1 MLRSELGS
9 EIDVVT
15 TGPGEV
21 AVVSGFDGDVV
32 VGIEVVPGDGTCGG
46 ELSLAIGLIGG
57 ACVLDGG
64 DNGSVVSASEGD
76 GDGFDRLGGVIACAG
91 VIACDDVEGEGEGFA
106 LAKEVEV
113 LSGGVLSAV
122 LITVWE

>member
-1 MLRSELGS
+1 MACGGQSAELLRSELGS

-76 GDGFDRLGGVIACAG
+76 GDGMYNVIDFIFPCCILEA
-91 VIACDDVEGEGEGFA
+91 
-106 LAKEVEV
+106 
-113 LSGGVLSAV
+113 
-122 LITVWE
+122 